1 MACLNLGVLHVMCV
15 GRSGTPSSQLPKG
28 PPGWGRAHKHKHC
41 AMLTMVCVLRVPRAV
56 TYKALVHIITVRCR
70 VLGNLTA
77 NHMPEDGIIK
87 DILDFKAY
95 VPLGYIFRASLFAFS
110 DATEQQKKGLAA
122 SVSRLVG
129 TANNNSL
136 NEPFFFVAA
145 GALVALESKMGGDG
159 LGGLGASLVYTWLS
173 CRIVHNIAFVAG
185 VQPVR
190 ALGWFTSALLLVAF
204 AGAALNGAL
213 SA

>member
-1 MACLNLGVLHVMCV
+1 MIPAIL
-15 GRSGTPSSQLPKG
+15 SATKKG
-28 PPGWGRAHKHKHC
+28 PPGWERAHSRKYG
-41 AMLTMVCVLRVPRAV
+41 AMLTMMVCALRVPLAV
-56 TYKALVHIITVRCR
+56 THKALVHIITVRCR

-77 NHMPEDGIIK
+77 NHMPEDGILK

-95 VPLGYIFRASLFAFS
+95 VPLGYIFRASLFAFG

-145 GALVALESKMGGDG
+145 GALVALESKTGGDG

-190 ALGWFTSALLLVAF
+190 ALGWFTSAVLLVAF